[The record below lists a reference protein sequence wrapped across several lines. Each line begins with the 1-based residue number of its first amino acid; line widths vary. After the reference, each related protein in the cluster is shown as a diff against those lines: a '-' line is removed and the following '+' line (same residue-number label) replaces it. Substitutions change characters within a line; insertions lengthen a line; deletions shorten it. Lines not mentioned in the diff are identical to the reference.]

1 MNTYYE
7 DLDISI
13 VLGSQSEEYQQFPDG
28 QYQGVG
34 SHPKVLQHPELQQ
47 V

>member
-1 MNTYYE
+1 MKTYYE

-13 VLGSQSEEYQQFPDG
+13 VLGSQSEEHQQFPDG
-28 QYQGVG
+28 QYQAVG
-34 SHPKVLQHPELQQ
+34 SHQAFLLHPELQQ